1 MDDAP
6 TLFAAL
12 VSVTVALA
20 VGHALSAQTPPRLTL
35 DLAEYAQ
42 MPITGALDGAN
53 TLGQLARVNFLRDDA
68 RKR

>member
-1 MDDAP
+1 MSCSTRTAGWI
-6 TLFAAL
+6 L
-12 VSVTVALA
+12 VSALA
-20 VGHALSAQTPPRLTL
+20 SLQVMAAQTPPRLAL
-35 DLAEYAQ
+35 ELAEYAR